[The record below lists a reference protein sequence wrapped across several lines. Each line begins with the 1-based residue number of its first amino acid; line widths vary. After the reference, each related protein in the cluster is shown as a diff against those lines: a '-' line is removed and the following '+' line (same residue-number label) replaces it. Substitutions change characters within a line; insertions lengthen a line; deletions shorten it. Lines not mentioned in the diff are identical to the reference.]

1 MKPAASA
8 APTGNHQV
16 FATKKYVLTN
26 VISQMT
32 ASNAR
37 PIPDPPG
44 HRNDFPTAASAK
56 KTCAQQSA
64 ASLPQPHL
72 TNASARTQLATDSHG
87 QVFMN
92 PCHSEQR
99 EESAF
104 FDLSKNAARRRNVKQ
119 SSGL

>member
-16 FATKKYVLTN
+16 LATKKYVLTN

-44 HRNDFPTAASAK
+44 HQNDFPTAASAQK
-56 KTCAQQSA
+56 ISG
-64 ASLPQPHL
+64 L
-72 TNASARTQLATDSHG
+72 TVGGEFTTGACDKRKRENTTSHG
-87 QVFMN
+87 FT
-92 PCHSEQR
+92 R
-99 EESAF
+99 I
-104 FDLSKNAARRRNVKQ
+104 
-119 SSGL
+119 